1 MADSI
6 RQRILTALDTRL
18 KTIRTSAGY
27 ETELGLNVYEWRV
40 IDLQEMELP
49 GLIWK
54 DYAVGAAE
62 PVTMIMGDESL
73 TEQIMDIDITI
84 KVQDGQDTASTIR
97 KAIADVQKAI
107 GTDETWGGL
116 ALMTSD
122 NGNETERDQEDR
134 ITGSVTMRIS
144 ITYHTTRWNAYA

>member
-134 ITGSVTMRIS
+134 ITGNVTMRIG

>member
-1 MADSI
+1 VADSI

-54 DYAVGAAE
+54 DYAVGEAE
-62 PVTMIMGDESL
+62 PATIMGDESL
-73 TEQIMDIDITI
+73 TEQTMDIDINI

-134 ITGSVTMRIS
+134 ITGNVTMRIG